1 MKGAFDMPTDMSD
14 SAMADGEGAA
24 RGRRGPNPVRLAAC
38 FLAVAEEGHVGRAAE
53 RLGMAQPPLS
63 QSIQRFEQLLGARLL
78 ERHAKGVRLTEAGRR
93 ALPRARGL
101 VEAETALRASVAE
114 PDRRAR
120 PLLVVAPEVPEEWA
134 LAWAAEAR
142 LRVRRAPSRQAVQL
156 LSGDDESPAGELGAL
171 AVVVAPTVVGR
182 QEALP
187 IVAVPQRLLL
197 AGSVA
202 AEHGEDAA
210 GAGPLGAQ
218 ELRRALRLPVA
229 TAPRAHQPAAHDL
242 LEDELRAAGARAR
255 PLTVQVPDRTSAAAE
270 ALSGRCVMLSAESQV
285 PAGLVG
291 RDLPAGSLP
300 LRLRVVVAAERSL
313 QDADEVHR
321 SAEAITADLRRR
333 A

>member
-1 MKGAFDMPTDMSD
+1 MKGAFDMPADMSD

-156 LSGDDESPAGELGAL
+156 LSGDDESPAEELGAL

-197 AGSVA
+197 ARSA
-202 AEHGEDAA
+202 AERGEDAA
-210 GAGPLGAQ
+210 GTGPLGAT

-229 TAPRAHQPAAHDL
+229 TAPRASHPAAHDL

-291 RDLPAGSLP
+291 QDLPAGSLP
-300 LRLRVVVAAERSL
+300 LRLRVVIAAERSL

>member
-1 MKGAFDMPTDMSD
+1 MPADMSD

-120 PLLVVAPEVPEEWA
+120 PLLVAAPEVPEEWV

-156 LSGDDESPAGELGAL
+156 LSGDDESPAEELGVL

-197 AGSVA
+197 ARSA
-202 AEHGEDAA
+202 AERGEDAA

-270 ALSGRCVMLSAESQV
+270 ALSGRCVMLSPESQV

-300 LRLRVVVAAERSL
+300 LRLRAVIAAERSL